1 MRHFGDLQTL
11 CLTLFLASG
20 LKPDRKAESARSDG
34 FPKFNSVQTFSY
46 AKLALGC
53 LVNKVKGSS
62 VALI

>member
-1 MRHFGDLQTL
+1 MRHFDGLQPM
-11 CLTLFLASG
+11 CLALFLASG

-34 FPKFNSVQTFSY
+34 FPKFNSVQTFSF

-53 LVNKVKGSS
+53 LVNKVKRSS